1 MWIFRAGPRPPSP
14 VIAHSQIIRAIATQ
28 NTARVKMADFRCPAV
43 FQNFKNR
50 SLSCIKKKTLGP
62 NIKSTKF
69 HLASVKNLTF
79 WALREEG
86 KPPALTDT
94 KLRIRFLKT
103 AFWKIHLLNMG
114 FIIILTNMTK
124 FVMLEWSTIFTS
136 GRAKALGLTW
146 HKTLF
151 LSQKLK
157 KLQTIVC
164 LRKTGGCS
172 PRASTLLPGLWS
184 INRTNYQCSDLT
196 QDSKWVVPPETSH
209 SGSIAP
215 FTQNLWEKVFIDD

>member
-1 MWIFRAGPRPPSP
+1 
-14 VIAHSQIIRAIATQ
+14 
-28 NTARVKMADFRCPAV
+28 MADFRCPAV

-50 SLSCIKKKTLGP
+50 SPSSIKKKTRGP
-62 NIKSTKF
+62 IIKSTKF
-69 HLASVKNLTF
+69 HLALVKNLTF

-86 KPPALTDT
+86 RPPALTDT

-103 AFWKIHLLNMG
+103 AFWKIHLRNMG
-114 FIIILTNMTK
+114 FIMVLTNMTK
-124 FVMLEWSTIFTS
+124 FAMLEWNSIFTS

-146 HKTLF
+146 LRTLF

-164 LRKTGGCS
+164 PRKTGGCS
-172 PRASTLLPGLWS
+172 PRASTHPPGLWS